1 MSQESCVLENVLAVT
16 GGGITMHGE
25 NVQSGA
31 RHEWII
37 KPEVVDGRNFGDIF
51 IGNYYCR
58 KYVGDNFA
66 MVEHIRDLRN
76 KMVLELMQKLNAEQD
91 PNQETIRDG
100 APLSIPKRE
109 LFEQLPK
116 IITVNVKTTSM
127 EVDVNV
133 LVDWRQKGVLKLE
146 ITNTNLDLL
155 LEQPAALAAW
165 TPVIE
170 EPDVTWRPSTKS
182 VVARYWDSMKSKYRN
197 RTMSVNFTNMD
208 DDEKRAAVTY
218 AAREVQA
225 FYDSHHNREDDMPR
239 KRPSGDDDDES
250 AAPSDATRKAAKTGC
265 EITEKDDSQGTGT
278 TE

>member
-1 MSQESCVLENVLAVT
+1 MLENVLAVT

-37 KPEVVDGRNFGDIF
+37 KPTVVDGINFGDIYN
-51 IGNYYCR
+51 GNYYC
-58 KYVGDNFA
+58 KIYLSNNFT
-66 MVEHIRDLRN
+66 MVEHIVALRN
-76 KMVLELMQKLNAEQD
+76 NKVLELMQKLNAEED
-91 PNQETIRDG
+91 PNQDNIRDD
-100 APLSIPKRE
+100 APLIIPKRE
-109 LFEQLPK
+109 LFERLPQ

-133 LVDWRQKGVLKLE
+133 LGDWRKAGVLKLE
-146 ITNTNLDLL
+146 LTNTNLDLL

-170 EPDVTWRPSTKS
+170 QPDVIWRPSTTS
-182 VVARYWDSMKSKYRN
+182 VVARYWDSMKSKYRWKA
-197 RTMSVNFTNMD
+197 MSVNFTNMD
-208 DDEKRAAVTY
+208 DDEKRVAVTY

-239 KRPSGDDDDES
+239 KRPRGDDDDES

-265 EITEKDDSQGTGT
+265 ENTEKDDSQGTCT

>member
-1 MSQESCVLENVLAVT
+1 MLQQSCVLENVLAVT

-37 KPEVVDGRNFGDIF
+37 KPTVVDGRNFGDIYN
-51 IGNYYCR
+51 GNYYCR
-58 KYVGDNFA
+58 KYVGDEFA

-76 KMVLELMQKLNAEQD
+76 NRVLELMQKLNAGED
-91 PNQETIRDG
+91 PNQETILDG

-133 LVDWRQKGVLKLE
+133 LADWRHKGVLKLE

-170 EPDVTWRPSTKS
+170 QPDVIWRPSTTS
-182 VVARYWDSMKSKYRN
+182 VVARYWDSMKKKYRFKA
-197 RTMSVNFTNMD
+197 MSVNFTNMD
-208 DDEKRAAVTY
+208 DDEKRVAVNH

-225 FYDSHHNREDDMPR
+225 FYDSHHNREDDMPQ
-239 KRPSGDDDDES
+239 KRRRGDDDEES

-265 EITEKDDSQGTGT
+265 ENTEKDDSQGTCT